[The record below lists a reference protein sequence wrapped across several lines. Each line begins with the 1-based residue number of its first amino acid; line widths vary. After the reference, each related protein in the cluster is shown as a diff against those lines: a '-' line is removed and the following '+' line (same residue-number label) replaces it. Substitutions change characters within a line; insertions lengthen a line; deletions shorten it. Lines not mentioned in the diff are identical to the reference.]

1 MSSDEDNESEDDDM
15 SDDSEE
21 PKIERVKEIPAKSF
35 IQELSSVSDSE
46 DEKKDFLADTL
57 GIIGKKNEKESKET
71 KAIGDELD

>member
-46 DEKKDFLADTL
+46 DEKKQVSMQMSTAFRTVNALWQRSSTVWTV
-57 GIIGKKNEKESKET
+57 ER
-71 KAIGDELD
+71 